1 MLKVSTSGGAL
12 LKADPL
18 AGVSLGGTLAVT
30 NIAVDLTTK
39 RIYASITGNFTG
51 VANNTYAAYDNTE
64 ITTKDNFYLWDYAS
78 LTGPTVVNAAG
89 TYTNAITGLTITTDG
104 YKHFVSALRLYELG
118 ASTLQGVTNFGSIN
132 STINVSAV
140 PEPSTY
146 AMALAGLALV
156 GVAARR
162 ARKA

>member
-1 MLKVSTSGGAL
+1 M
-12 LKADPL
+12 
-18 AGVSLGGTLAVT
+18 
-30 NIAVDLTTK
+30 
-39 RIYASITGNFTG
+39 
-51 VANNTYAAYDNTE
+51 
-64 ITTKDNFYLWDYAS
+64 
-78 LTGPTVVNAAG
+78 VNAAG